1 MAKTGGE
8 SRKKARNGNGAG
20 AGAAGTP
27 PAAPR
32 PARARAKKAP
42 PPPAAPVKAAPP
54 VAKAAPLAVTTAP
67 PAVKAAPP
75 AVKSAPPAVK
85 AAPIAAPVAAVPAAP
100 RNGDARLRAP
110 LDEPR
115 DGSLELHEVEPP
127 PSLLNLAMDT
137 IESAL
142 SGTFEGFAPE
152 MLRELE
158 DEVERKIAQSPM
170 ELNSYGYDPWGF
182 NTAVARRALVVMALM
197 YRYYFRAVAY
207 GIENM
212 PKGRVLVISN
222 HAGQIAIDA
231 TMIGTA
237 TLLEGNPPRILR
249 GMGEYWLPTL
259 PLINVLMVRVGSVV
273 GTQKNAVDLLEHG
286 EAVIA
291 FPEGVRGMNKSFS
304 ERYKLKEFGLG
315 FMRLALQTQTPIVP
329 VAVVGSEEQAPSFGN
344 FKPLARLLGMP
355 AFPLVIT
362 PFPFPVRYH
371 IYFGE
376 PMEFRGNPND
386 EDQVIEEKVE
396 QVKAKIRSMIEAGL
410 RRRRSVFF

>member
-1 MAKTGGE
+1 VAKSGTE
-8 SRKKARNGNGAG
+8 SKRKTRNGNGGGTADAPVAAAAATPRRKRVAARDADAG
-20 AGAAGTP
+20 ASP
-27 PAAPR
+27 PR
-32 PARARAKKAP
+32 
-42 PPPAAPVKAAPP
+42 PAAPVARPER
-54 VAKAAPLAVTTAP
+54 
-67 PAVKAAPP
+67 
-75 AVKSAPPAVK
+75 S
-85 AAPIAAPVAAVPAAP
+85 
-100 RNGDARLRAP
+100 NGEVRL
-110 LDEPR
+110 R
-115 DGSLELHEVEPP
+115 DGSLSSELHEPADG
-127 PSLLNLAMDT
+127 PSFLNQLIDAV
-137 IESAL
+137 AGVA
-142 SGTFEGFAPE
+142 SGTFDGFAPQ

-158 DEVERKIAQSPM
+158 DEVRAKIAQSPM

-182 NTAVARRALVVMALM
+182 NTDVARRALLVMALM
-197 YRYYFRAVAY
+197 YRYYFRAQTY
-207 GIENM
+207 GIENL

-222 HAGQIAIDA
+222 HAGQVAIDA
-231 TMIGTA
+231 AMIGTA
-237 TLLEGNPPRILR
+237 AALEGKPPRIVR

-259 PLINVLMVRVGSVV
+259 PLFNVLMVRVGSVV
-273 GTQKNAVDLLEHG
+273 GTPKNAVDLLQHG

-315 FMRLALQTQTPIVP
+315 FMRLALQTNTPMVP

-386 EDQVIEEKVE
+386 EDHVIEEKVE

-410 RRRRSVFF
+410 RRRRSIFF

>member
-20 AGAAGTP
+20 AGAASEL

-42 PPPAAPVKAAPP
+42 AS
-54 VAKAAPLAVTTAP
+54 P
-67 PAVKAAPP
+67 PAVKVAPPTVKVAAPP
-75 AVKSAPPAVK
+75 AKLGPLT
-85 AAPIAAPVAAVPAAP
+85 APVAAVPVAP
-100 RNGDARLRAP
+100 RNGELRPRPP

-142 SGTFEGFAPE
+142 SGTFEDFAPE
-152 MLRELE
+152 MLRDLE
-158 DEVERKIAQSPM
+158 DEVAHKIAQAPM
-170 ELNSYGYDPWGF
+170 ELNAYGYDPWGF
-182 NTAVARRALVVMALM
+182 NTAVARRTLVVMALM
-197 YRYYFRAVAY
+197 YRYYFRAVTY

-259 PLINVLMVRVGSVV
+259 PLINVLMVRMGSVV
-273 GTQKNAVDLLEHG
+273 GTPKNAVDLLEHG

>member
-1 MAKTGGE
+1 MAKSGSSE
-8 SRKKARNGNGAG
+8 SKR
-20 AGAAGTP
+20 
-27 PAAPR
+27 
-32 PARARAKKAP
+32 RARAVAGNVAGDTAT
-42 PPPAAPVKAAPP
+42 PAGATPKRRRV
-54 VAKAAPLAVTTAP
+54 
-67 PAVKAAPP
+67 PARGAEQA
-75 AVKSAPPAVK
+75 AVKSTANAATTPAPRATSSSATARTV
-85 AAPIAAPVAAVPAAP
+85 AVPARPP
-100 RNGDARLRAP
+100 RSS
-110 LDEPR
+110 EPR
-115 DGSLELHEVEPP
+115 DGYLDHDLHEPES
-127 PSLLNLAMDT
+127 PSFLNQVLDAV
-137 IESAL
+137 AGVV
-142 SGTFEGFAPE
+142 SGTFDGFAPE
-152 MLRELE
+152 TLRQLE
-158 DEVERKIAQSPM
+158 EEVREKIAQSPM

-182 NTAVARRALVVMALM
+182 NTDVARRALLVTALM
-197 YRYYFRAVAY
+197 YRYYFRAQTY

-212 PKGRVLVISN
+212 PKGRVLVIAN

-237 TLLEGNPPRILR
+237 AVLEAKPPRILR

-259 PLINVLMVRVGSVV
+259 PLFNVLMARVGSVV
-273 GTQKNAVDLLEHG
+273 GTPKNAVDLLEHG

-315 FMRLALQTQTPIVP
+315 FMRLALQTNTPILP

-362 PFPFPVRYH
+362 PVPFPVRYH

-410 RRRRSVFF
+410 RRRRSIFF

>member
-1 MAKTGGE
+1 MAKTGSE

-20 AGAAGTP
+20 AGEASAA
-27 PAAPR
+27 PAVPR
-32 PARARAKKAP
+32 PARARVKKAPAP
-42 PPPAAPVKAAPP
+42 PPPPPP
-54 VAKAAPLAVTTAP
+54 VAKIT
-67 PAVKAAPP
+67 PAVAK
-75 AVKSAPPAVK
+75 VQT
-85 AAPIAAPVAAVPAAP
+85 ITAPVAAVPAAP
-100 RNGDARLRAP
+100 RNGDGRVRPP

-158 DEVERKIAQSPM
+158 DEVARKIAQSPM
-170 ELNSYGYDPWGF
+170 ELNAYGYDPWGF

-197 YRYYFRAVAY
+197 YRYYFRTVTY

-355 AFPLVIT
+355 AFPLVVT

>member
-1 MAKTGGE
+1 MAKSGSE
-8 SRKKARNGNGAG
+8 SKKPARNGNGNGNATP
-20 AGAAGTP
+20 APRRRRKTTTGAARELREPRAEERVPTLER
-27 PAAPR
+27 APR
-32 PARARAKKAP
+32 EGSIGEVHEPETP
-42 PPPAAPVKAAPP
+42 SIVNAALDA
-54 VAKAAPLAVTTAP
+54 LAG
-67 PAVKAAPP
+67 
-75 AVKSAPPAVK
+75 
-85 AAPIAAPVAAVPAAP
+85 IA
-100 RNGDARLRAP
+100 
-110 LDEPR
+110 
-115 DGSLELHEVEPP
+115 
-127 PSLLNLAMDT
+127 
-137 IESAL
+137 
-142 SGTFEGFAPE
+142 SGTFDGVAPQ

-158 DEVERKIAQSPM
+158 EEVRHKIAQSPM

-182 NTAVARRALVVMALM
+182 NTDVARRALVVMALM
-197 YRYYFRAVAY
+197 YRYYFRAQTY

-212 PKGRVLVISN
+212 PKGRALVISN
-222 HAGQIAIDA
+222 HAGQVAIDA
-231 TMIGTA
+231 AMIGA
-237 TLLEGNPPRILR
+237 AAVLEGRPPRIVR

-259 PLINVLMVRVGSVV
+259 PLFNVLMVRVGSVV
-273 GTQKNAVDLLEHG
+273 GTPKNAVDLLHHG

-315 FMRLALQTQTPIVP
+315 FMRLALQTNTPIVP

-362 PFPFPVRYH
+362 PVPFPVRYH

-386 EDQVIEEKVE
+386 EDQVIEAKVE
-396 QVKAKIRSMIEAGL
+396 QVKARIRSMLESGL

>member
-1 MAKTGGE
+1 MAKTGSD
-8 SRKKARNGNGAG
+8 SRKKARNGGGNGAG
-20 AGAAGTP
+20 SASGTP
-27 PAAPR
+27 KRRRRTTTAAASAAPAVVSERTPASAAAR
-32 PARARAKKAP
+32 PIATVP
-42 PPPAAPVKAAPP
+42 PRSTVPAGMSAH
-54 VAKAAPLAVTTAP
+54 APL
-67 PAVKAAPP
+67 
-75 AVKSAPPAVK
+75 
-85 AAPIAAPVAAVPAAP
+85 AAPIAPVAAPP
-100 RNGDARLRAP
+100 RNGEARRA

-158 DEVERKIAQSPM
+158 EEVASKIAQAPM

-182 NTAVARRALVVMALM
+182 NTAVARRALVVTALM
-197 YRYYFRAVAY
+197 YRYYFRAVTY

-212 PKGRVLVISN
+212 PRGRVLVISN

-237 TLLEGNPPRILR
+237 TLLEGNPPRIVR

-259 PLINVLMVRVGSVV
+259 PLVNVLMVRTGSVV
-273 GTQKNAVDLLEHG
+273 GTPKNAVDLLEHG

-396 QVKAKIRSMIEAGL
+396 QVKSKIRSMIEAGL